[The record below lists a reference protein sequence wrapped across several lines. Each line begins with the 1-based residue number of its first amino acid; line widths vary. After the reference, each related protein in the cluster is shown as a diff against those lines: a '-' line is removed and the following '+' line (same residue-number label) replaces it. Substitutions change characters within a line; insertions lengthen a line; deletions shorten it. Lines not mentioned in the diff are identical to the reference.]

1 MDVKS
6 VFLNSDLKEVYVHQP
21 PGFTIPGNEGKMLC
35 LRKALY
41 GFRQAPKAWNAK
53 LDSTRQGGGL
63 RAKLT

>member
-1 MDVKS
+1 MNVKS
-6 VFLNSDLKEVYVHQP
+6 AFLNSDLKEVYLHQP
-21 PGFTIPGNEGKMLC
+21 PGFTILGNEGKMLC